1 MSKRA
6 GSRSGSRDE
15 STGEPFTR
23 REWIVAGGSVVLAA
37 CATGSVPDTA
47 SHSATGS
54 AAATSG
60 ERDIN
65 ELLQLASVP
74 GMSIATVR
82 GADVSVEGFGVR
94 RSGGTDAVT
103 GDTVFEAASLSKP
116 VFASIVMQLAAEGV
130 IDLTR
135 PLGEYLPL
143 PNPGDEPSKLITAT
157 HVLSHSGGWRNWR
170 NSRDV
175 ALTADF
181 PPGSRFSYSGEG
193 YFFLQ
198 RVVEKLTGKGLQQLS
213 RERVFEPLGMRSS
226 GYLWRPELDAKMAAP
241 HSNRGQ
247 PGDSNNAKMGRAF
260 QGLVAEMAK
269 PVDQWTTVDV
279 EKALPRVDANIPVLP
294 NFLVPNAAAS
304 LLTTARDYGTFV
316 QWLLGAGPVQGGRAV
331 LDRMMVQ
338 RSTINPALG
347 WGSGIGLEQA
357 GGRRYVWHWGDNF
370 GFKNFIVAEPSAGT
384 AMVIFTNGQSGQRV
398 YERVIRSRTG
408 VDHPAFLWL

>member
-1 MSKRA
+1 
-6 GSRSGSRDE
+6 
-15 STGEPFTR
+15 
-23 REWIVAGGSVVLAA
+23 
-37 CATGSVPDTA
+37 
-47 SHSATGS
+47 
-54 AAATSG
+54 
-60 ERDIN
+60 
-65 ELLQLASVP
+65 
-74 GMSIATVR
+74 
-82 GADVSVEGFGVR
+82 
-94 RSGGTDAVT
+94 
-103 GDTVFEAASLSKP
+103 
-116 VFASIVMQLAAEGV
+116 
-130 IDLTR
+130 
-135 PLGEYLPL
+135 
-143 PNPGDEPSKLITAT
+143 
-157 HVLSHSGGWRNWR
+157 
-170 NSRDV
+170 
-175 ALTADF
+175 
-181 PPGSRFSYSGEG
+181 
-193 YFFLQ
+193 
-198 RVVEKLTGKGLQQLS
+198 
-213 RERVFEPLGMRSS
+213 MRSS

-260 QGLVAEMAK
+260 QGLVAEMGK

-331 LDRMMVQ
+331 LDRMTVQ

-370 GFKNFIVAEPSAGT
+370 GFKNFILAEPSVGT